1 MLYQPAGNFQ
11 TKSGFA
17 GATGTCKRHQLN
29 VFAKKGFTRPGELI
43 LPSNQGGGLVREIVK
58 NGSRRLHY
66 GMTAWSATQGIFFIK
81 LLDLTRTR
89 HGEQRCESFEVGRGI
104 DQAGQSLF
112 LG

>member
-11 TKSGFA
+11 SKSGFA
-17 GATGTCKRHQLN
+17 GATWTCKRHQLN

-43 LPSNQGGGLVREIVK
+43 LPSNQGGGLVREIVRK
-58 NGSRRLHY
+58 VSRRLHY
-66 GMTAWSATQGIFFIK
+66 GVTARPAARWIFSIK

-89 HGEQRCESFEVGRGI
+89 HGEQRCESFEVGSGI

-112 LG
+112 